1 MTAGGGSTP
10 SLPWLP
16 DVAKTRGS
24 DLAGV
29 DQGAF
34 LGLLDRTGQLSVQV
48 RRPREVP
55 FGEARIKFLAH
66 RPIPVEAGVI
76 PLPFGEAE
84 LAGTRGSRVERRPLP
99 EIPAVGSSKRS
110 QACSLTMIRP
120 PSSSRVASLSSA
132 RGRSAMWWS
141 ERLATTALNGPGS
154 ANSSISRLETPGN

>member
-66 RPIPVEAGVI
+66 RPTPGEAGVP

-84 LAGTRGSRVERRPLP
+84 CDGTVLSCC
-99 EIPAVGSSKRS
+99 
-110 QACSLTMIRP
+110 QRP
-120 PSSSRVASLSSA
+120 PPPRNSSLSSFHPHS
-132 RGRSAMWWS
+132 G
-141 ERLATTALNGPGS
+141 E
-154 ANSSISRLETPGN
+154 